1 MSKISLEDI
10 QKLRTRTSMGMMDC
24 KKALEEAEGDMDKA
38 IDALRKKGAKVA
50 AKRGDNDTGQG
61 LVHAYIHPGGSVG
74 VLVEINCETDFVAR
88 NEAFT
93 QLAQDLGMHIAALK
107 PLYLDPTSVDQAWL
121 EKEKTLIKEQLIAE
135 GKKPD
140 FIEKIVEGKVSKLY
154 SDVCLLQQKFV
165 KDDSLTVEQV
175 IQDVIGKM
183 GENVKIR
190 RFVRYEI
197 GA

>member
-24 KKALEEAEGDMDKA
+24 KKALEEAGGDMEKA

-50 AKRGDNDTGQG
+50 AKRSDNDTGQG

-74 VLVEINCETDFVAR
+74 VLIEINCETDFVAR

-93 QLAQDLGMHIAALK
+93 QLVQDLGMHIAALK
-107 PLYLDPTSVDQAWL
+107 PLYLDPTSVDQTWL
-121 EKEKTLIKEQLIAE
+121 EKEKGLIKEQLIAE

>member
-61 LVHAYIHPGGSVG
+61 IVHAYIHPGGSVG

-121 EKEKTLIKEQLIAE
+121 EKEKALIKEQLIAE

>member
-1 MSKISLEDI
+1 MAKVSLEDI

-24 KKALEEAEGDMDKA
+24 KKALEEAGGDMEKA
-38 IDALRKKGAKVA
+38 IDFLRKKGAKVA
-50 AKRGDNDTGQG
+50 AKRGDNETGQG
-61 LVHAYIHPGGSVG
+61 LVYAYIHPGGGVG
-74 VLVEINCETDFVAR
+74 VLVELNCETDFVAR

-93 QLAQDLGMHIAALK
+93 ALASDLGMHIAAMK
-107 PLYLDPTSVDQAWL
+107 PLYLDPTSVNQEWL
-121 EKEKTLIKEQLIAE
+121 EKEKTLIKEQLIEE
-135 GKKPD
+135 GKKPEFVD
-140 FIEKIVEGKVSKLY
+140 KIVEGKVNKLY

-165 KDDSLTVEQV
+165 KNDKLSVEEMLQE
-175 IQDVIGKM
+175 VIGKM

>member
-24 KKALEEAEGDMDKA
+24 KKALEEAAGDMEKA

-61 LVHAYIHPGGSVG
+61 VVHAYIHPGGGVG
-74 VLVEINCETDFVAR
+74 VLIEINCETDFVAR

-140 FIEKIVEGKVSKLY
+140 FIEKIVEGKVAKLY

>member
-93 QLAQDLGMHIAALK
+93 QLAQDLGVQHPQNRFRGLL
-107 PLYLDPTSVDQAWL
+107 PLVTHHSPCPVPRLL
-121 EKEKTLIKEQLIAE
+121 LIQN
-135 GKKPD
+135 
-140 FIEKIVEGKVSKLY
+140 
-154 SDVCLLQQKFV
+154 
-165 KDDSLTVEQV
+165 
-175 IQDVIGKM
+175 
-183 GENVKIR
+183 GEDTKGHR
-190 RFVRYEI
+190 HPGR
-197 GA
+197 